1 MQTLQSLLT
10 QPLQLLVVEDSDP
23 DFILLKKHLNKSV
36 IAIGDIVRA
45 ESVSDVKE
53 LHNTENFDLI
63 FLDLSL
69 PDSEG
74 IDSFNAVKA
83 LIPQTPLIV
92 LSGLADMKIA
102 VNAIGLGA
110 QDYLVKG
117 EFDEKLLTKTIR
129 YSIERNKILSKLK
142 YLNDKHELFS
152 KAANDILV
160 EWDIATNDFIWIYKN
175 EEHTTTLQKFIEQL
189 HPDEQEQF
197 LNSLTHSVTGKE
209 KMIFIEFRMLP
220 DNEKTYRHF
229 YARAY
234 FMFNDRGEPYKMI
247 GTITDITERIKFQ
260 QKLALQQIHQQ
271 KLITEATIQ
280 AQEQERNILGKELH
294 DNINQVLTTVKM
306 YLEMFLNQQPEKN
319 ELIEKSYKN
328 LTLSIEEIRKLSHSL
343 VTPTLT
349 DIGLADA
356 LQELAEEV
364 CFGRNIAFKNNIRI
378 TKEKQLSKD
387 VTLMIYRI
395 VQEQL
400 NNIVKYAKA
409 TAISIS
415 LETKNDI
422 TLIIQDNGIGFNPD
436 QKVKGIG
443 LKNIQS
449 RIEFYA
455 GELKIKSA
463 PGKGC
468 SLMIK
473 IPFTESTYL

>member
-1 MQTLQSLLT
+1 MQTLQSLFAK
-10 QPLQLLVVEDSDP
+10 PLQLLVVEDSEP
-23 DFILLKKHLNKSV
+23 DFILLKKHLNKSAIS
-36 IAIGDIVRA
+36 IAEIVRA
-45 ESVSDVKE
+45 ESVNDVKE
-53 LHNTENFDLI
+53 LQHTDSFDLI

-74 IDSFNAVKA
+74 IDSFNAVKT

-92 LSGLADMKIA
+92 LSGMADMKIA
-102 VNAIGLGA
+102 VSAIGLGA

-117 EFDEKLLTKTIR
+117 EFDEKLLTKTMR
-129 YSIERNKILSKLK
+129 YSIERNKILSNLK

-160 EWDIATNDFIWIYKN
+160 EWDIHTNDFIWTYKN
-175 EEHTTTLQKFIEQL
+175 QEHRTTLQKFIQLL

-197 LNSLTHSVTGKE
+197 LNSLTQTVTDRE
-209 KMIFIEFRMLP
+209 TMIFIEFRMLP
-220 DNEKTYRHF
+220 YNETAYRHF

-234 FMFNDRGEPYKMI
+234 FMLNDRSEPYKMI

-280 AQEQERNILGKELH
+280 AQEQERNVLGKELH

-328 LTLSIEEIRKLSHSL
+328 LTLSIEEIRNLSHAL
-343 VTPTLT
+343 VTPILD

-356 LQELAEEV
+356 LQELAEEA
-364 CFGRNIAFKNNIRI
+364 CFGRKIIFQNNISI
-378 TKEKQLSKD
+378 AHEEKLNKD
-387 VTLMIYRI
+387 VRLMIYRI

-400 NNIVKYAKA
+400 NNIVKYAEA
-409 TAISIS
+409 TKITIT
-415 LETKNDI
+415 LQTKNDI
-422 TLIIQDNGIGFNPD
+422 TLIIQDNGIGFNPQ
-436 QKVKGIG
+436 QKAKGIG

-449 RIEFYA
+449 RVEFYA
-455 GELKIKSA
+455 GELHILSA

-473 IPFTESTYL
+473 IPFTESTYS